1 MFLEFFDEESI
12 SDFGSREKSVAK
24 MAEKFYTS
32 MQENRVL
39 LENDPRFKWLGD
51 MIGLLIQ
58 DVEAIEN
65 GTFTGMDDEELY
77 QLRNERL
84 SDREVLETA
93 ASAVDPAD
101 LDEKERNALDIF
113 QRKLDAFHEMQD
125 KRLELGRLYK
135 QQQFGPNVDR
145 EEAAKTR
152 ARMQTMDDAIARANE
167 KLLEVEETAV
177 LRQVLKKAR
186 VVVEQ
191 AQKAH
196 DDEILKRWR
205 DRRNNAAQ
213 IQKYRKRIQK
223 DVNTMTDWALKPSG
237 KDILKHIPD
246 ALKDTVI
253 PFISSID
260 FTSKR
265 QLNGGDATAAD
276 QRFFE
281 RLQAMRK
288 VLSPGSDPESWYSA
302 YDLPPKFLERLD
314 RFIEAAQKLVGDK
327 QGTFVLNK
335 MTSQELKDLA
345 DTVSSLK
352 TLIANTNKFHANAMF
367 QHVSD
372 AGDSTISTLV
382 ELKPDSGKYG
392 GLKNFLLWEQMR
404 PAYGFERFGEGGK
417 AIYDG
422 LRRGQAKLAFNAR
435 AILDFAESTY
445 TKEEVQ
451 KWSQEVLDI
460 KLESGETLQVPVAAA
475 MALYELSKRKQAFE
489 HILGGGIRV
498 AAFQKDGKTVSDAGH
513 KVTFEDVT
521 RIQEALT
528 DRQKEVADKLQGFMQ
543 EQGGQWGN
551 HVSMARFGEK
561 LFGEE
566 HYFPINSD
574 GRHLQ
579 ATADEK
585 GGAGLYS
592 LLNMGFTKE
601 TTPGARNRI
610 IVYNIFDVFANHMAS
625 MAQYNAMALPVL
637 DAVKWFNYQQ
647 KTEVQ
652 EEVDGKLVTHMDVE
666 DSVRDELSRVYGTF
680 EEKRPGSGKKGFAET
695 FILNILRGYN
705 GTEAQGSP
713 MDSMGLKLL
722 HTYNR
727 AQVAY
732 NLRVVIQQ
740 PMAVTRAGLLLD
752 VNSILRGMKMG
763 PKAVQRNIQEMQRYS
778 GIAAWKA
785 LGFYD
790 VNISRGLTS
799 LIKQEETF
807 SEKVTEVGMKGA
819 ELADNLTWAAI
830 WNACKEQVRRK
841 GTAPNDAGYM
851 DQVAQLFEDVIYKTQ
866 VVDSIL
872 TKNEFMRDKGYF
884 ARAVGSFMS
893 EPTTTASML
902 VSAYDQYYRDLQ
914 SGMNRQQAWKKNRG
928 TIARTA
934 AVYGVGA
941 LVLAA
946 ATAAADGLRDDD
958 DYQEYGEK
966 WQEAFWENL
975 LEELSPFNKLP
986 LVSDVWELAKELVGK
1001 FTGTDLYGNAPQS
1014 VIMQWYDVLSKSAEI
1029 FHDKLFGEQTNYTWY
1044 AGIYKLL
1051 QAASGIS
1058 GYPLAA
1064 LTREI
1069 VTAWNN
1075 LVGAM
1080 APSLKVKT
1088 YDPGPEKDIQYAYQD
1103 GYLTEEEATWELL
1116 GKGLADTE
1124 NEAYWKVRDWETSGG
1139 RYDAMYAAI
1148 RTGQDIT
1155 PYMEEFT
1162 SHGYEQK
1169 DVESSIKKK
1178 IGVWYQDGE
1187 ITRKETE
1194 QILKQ
1199 YLGMKEDEVTAL
1211 VNRWS
1216 SKVVTGIAFDDIQ
1229 EEYEAGNLTAK
1240 RAAEMYT
1247 LYGGYTKEEA
1257 ASKVQEWEFEKQYG
1271 FRYSQRKQRYMDGEL
1286 SDLQA
1291 QKILVDMGGKTQ
1303 EEATETIACWAW
1315 ERDVPDSTGITYP
1328 AIEAYHMQ
1336 IEQYGIS
1343 KSTYTKAWKAKNAAR
1358 GVDADGDG
1366 KKDAYSVASEVI
1378 PQIGNLPLTAEQ
1390 KQALARCWWA
1400 ESTVRKFKTW

>member
-1 MFLEFFDEESI
+1 MLKIELED
-12 SDFGSREKSVAK
+12 
-24 MAEKFYTS
+24 
-32 MQENRVL
+32 
-39 LENDPRFKWLGD
+39 
-51 MIGLLIQ
+51 
-58 DVEAIEN
+58 
-65 GTFTGMDDEELY
+65 
-77 QLRNERL
+77 
-84 SDREVLETA
+84 
-93 ASAVDPAD
+93 
-101 LDEKERNALDIF
+101 
-113 QRKLDAFHEMQD
+113 
-125 KRLELGRLYK
+125 
-135 QQQFGPNVDR
+135 
-145 EEAAKTR
+145 
-152 ARMQTMDDAIARANE
+152 
-167 KLLEVEETAV
+167 
-177 LRQVLKKAR
+177 
-186 VVVEQ
+186 
-191 AQKAH
+191 
-196 DDEILKRWR
+196 
-205 DRRNNAAQ
+205 
-213 IQKYRKRIQK
+213 
-223 DVNTMTDWALKPSG
+223 
-237 KDILKHIPD
+237 
-246 ALKDTVI
+246 
-253 PFISSID
+253 
-260 FTSKR
+260 
-265 QLNGGDATAAD
+265 
-276 QRFFE
+276 
-281 RLQAMRK
+281 
-288 VLSPGSDPESWYSA
+288 
-302 YDLPPKFLERLD
+302 
-314 RFIEAAQKLVGDK
+314 
-327 QGTFVLNK
+327 
-335 MTSQELKDLA
+335 
-345 DTVSSLK
+345 
-352 TLIANTNKFHANAMF
+352 
-367 QHVSD
+367 
-372 AGDSTISTLV
+372 
-382 ELKPDSGKYG
+382 
-392 GLKNFLLWEQMR
+392 
-404 PAYGFERFGEGGK
+404 
-417 AIYDG
+417 
-422 LRRGQAKLAFNAR
+422 
-435 AILDFAESTY
+435 
-445 TKEEVQ
+445 
-451 KWSQEVLDI
+451 
-460 KLESGETLQVPVAAA
+460 GETLQIPVAAA

-513 KVTFEDVT
+513 KVTFEDVA

-680 EEKRPGSGKKGFAET
+680 EEKRPGSGKNGFAET

-713 MDSMGLKLL
+713 MDSVGLKLL

-740 PMAVTRAGLLLD
+740 PLAVTRAGLLLD

-841 GTAPNDAGYM
+841 GTDPNDAGYM

-884 ARAVGSFMS
+884 GRSVSSFMS

-902 VSAYDQYYRDLQ
+902 VSAYDQYHRDLQ
-914 SGMNRQQAWKKNRG
+914 SGMSRQQAWKKNRG
-928 TIARTA
+928 MIARTA

-966 WQEAFWENL
+966 WQEAFLENL

-1051 QAASGIS
+1051 QAVSGIS

-1064 LTREI
+1064 TTREI

-1075 LVGAM
+1075 IIGAM

-1088 YDPGPEKDIQYAYQD
+1088 YDPGPEKNIRYAYQD
-1103 GYLTEEEATWELL
+1103 GYLTEEEATRELL
-1116 GKGLADTE
+1116 GKGLVDTE
-1124 NEAYWKVRDWETSGG
+1124 NEAYWKIRGWETDGG
-1139 RYDAMYAAI
+1139 RYDEVYAAV
-1148 RTGQDIT
+1148 RAEQDISSL
-1155 PYMEEFT
+1155 MEEFT
-1162 SHGYEQK
+1162 SHGYKEEEVLSQVK
-1169 DVESSIKKK
+1169 QQ
-1178 IGVWYQDGE
+1178 IGKWYQSQE
-1187 ITRKETE
+1187 ITKQQAEKMLRRYLNLSKAEITE
-1194 QILKQ
+1194 
-1199 YLGMKEDEVTAL
+1199 V
-1211 VNRWS
+1211 VNKWS
-1216 SKVVTGIAFDDIQ
+1216 AKVVTGVAYGDIK
-1229 EEYEAGNLTAK
+1229 EAYLGGQLSK
-1240 RAAEMYT
+1240 RQAVDMYVRF
-1247 LYGGYTKEEA
+1247 GGMERQQARE
-1257 ASKVQEWEFEKQYG
+1257 KVEVWEFVK
-1271 FRYSQRKQRYMDGEL
+1271 RYPEC
-1286 SDLQA
+1286 
-1291 QKILVDMGGKTQ
+1291 
-1303 EEATETIACWAW
+1303 E
-1315 ERDVPDSTGITYP
+1315 GITYP
-1328 AIEAYHMQ
+1328 AIAAYREFGSGMSAKTF
-1336 IEQYGIS
+1336 YDV
-1343 KSTYTKAWKAKNAAR
+1343 WKYESSVSAD
-1358 GVDADGDG
+1358 VDANGEAISGSKKRKVLDYINRKNLTVSQKDGLYYAFG
-1366 KKDAYSVASEVI
+1366 
-1378 PQIGNLPLTAEQ
+1378 
-1390 KQALARCWWA
+1390 WA
-1400 ESTVRKFKTW
+1400 ESKINEAPWH